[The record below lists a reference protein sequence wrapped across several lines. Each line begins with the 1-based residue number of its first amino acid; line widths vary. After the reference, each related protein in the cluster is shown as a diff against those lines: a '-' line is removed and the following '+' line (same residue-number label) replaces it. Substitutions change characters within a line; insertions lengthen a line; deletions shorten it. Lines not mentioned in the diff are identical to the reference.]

1 MGSVVVTM
9 ASRRPVGAVDN
20 IWLNADRPHNLMVI
34 DAIMWFDEPM
44 DWDRYARVLQTRIVD
59 HYPVFHQRLAEG
71 PPGLGTQSWE
81 DDPDFSLANHLTR
94 VTLPPPGDDAAL
106 RAYVD
111 SVVKVPLDRSRPLWE
126 VHEIDGYGSGSAIVS
141 RFHHALAD
149 GIALA
154 EVLLSLT
161 DESPDEPDPDR
172 LVTDAEPAPRSRLY
186 LPGWGTAQRLVS
198 DVAGSLRPSLLGDT
212 LQLTAQTTRI
222 VDKLL
227 LGSIPPT
234 PLTGEP
240 GIDKRAVWSSARP
253 VAEVK
258 RIARLADATVND
270 VLVGAVSG
278 ALSEY
283 VVEHG
288 GDAEDVTTMVPV
300 NLRPVGEPLPR
311 ELGNKFA
318 LVLLPLPLGTRAPMA
333 RLAET
338 KRRMDS
344 IKGSP
349 EAVITFGLINAIGK
363 THPRVEELLVNFF
376 SSKAIGVT
384 TNVIGPMTDRFVAG
398 SPIAG
403 VLGWVPGSGR
413 QTVGVCIFSYNGM
426 VRVGFKVDAGV
437 VPDPERLVDAFDQEL
452 DDLARM
458 ARAV

>member
-1 MGSVVVTM
+1 
-9 ASRRPVGAVDN
+9 
-20 IWLNADRPHNLMVI
+20 
-34 DAIMWFDEPM
+34 
-44 DWDRYARVLQTRIVD
+44 
-59 HYPVFHQRLAEG
+59 VFHQRLVEG
-71 PPGLGTQSWE
+71 MTGLGMQSWE
-81 DDPDFSLANHLTR
+81 DDPDFLLANHVTR
-94 VTLPPPGDDAAL
+94 TTLPAPGDERAL
-106 RAYVD
+106 QTYIE

-126 VHEIDGYGSGSAIVS
+126 VHEIEGYRQGSAIVT

-154 EVLLSLT
+154 EVMLSLT
-161 DESPDEPDPDR
+161 DESAEEPDPEHLDTGAAPTPRGR
-172 LVTDAEPAPRSRLY
+172 LS
-186 LPGWGTAQRLVS
+186 LPGWGTAQRLAAG
-198 DVAGSLRPSLLGDT
+198 VAGLRPSLLGDA
-212 LQLTAQTTRI
+212 LRLTQQTTLI
-222 VDKLL
+222 ADKLL
-227 LGSIPPT
+227 LGSNPRT
-234 PLTGEP
+234 PLIGEP

-253 VAEVK
+253 IAEVK

-278 ALSEY
+278 ALSAY
-283 VVEHG
+283 VVDHG
-288 GDAEDVTTMVPV
+288 GEAEDLTTMVPV
-300 NLRPVGEPLPR
+300 NVRPVGEPLPR

-344 IKGSP
+344 IKHSP
-349 EAVITFGLINAIGK
+349 EAFITFGLINAIGN

-384 TNVIGPMTDRFVAG
+384 TNVIGPMTDRYVAG

-413 QTVGVCIFSYNGM
+413 QTVGVCIFSYNGT

-437 VPDPERLVDAFDQEL
+437 VPDPERLVEAFDQEL

-458 ARAV
+458 SRAV